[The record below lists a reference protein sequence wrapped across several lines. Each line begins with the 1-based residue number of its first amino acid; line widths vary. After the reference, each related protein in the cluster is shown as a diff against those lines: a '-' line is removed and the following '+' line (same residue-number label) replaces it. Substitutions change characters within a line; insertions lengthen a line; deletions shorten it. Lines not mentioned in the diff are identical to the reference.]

1 MADSPAERA
10 RRARRHKKGDHSLC
24 DPARRCQLIEQT
36 EVREAVASQESRES
50 PRGPRGQE
58 LWDALASA
66 DLGPAHRLL
75 LDETCR
81 MADRLDRLDASLEN
95 KNTWLRFEAADGGS
109 VVVVV
114 DGVLAEYRQ
123 QVATLRSLVAEI
135 RAVLPKASGKPAPE
149 SAPKGGGLA
158 DLTSRIAD
166 RRKSTAG

>member
-36 EVREAVASQESRES
+36 EVREAVASQEARES

-58 LWDALASA
+58 LWDALA
-66 DLGPAHRLL
+66 DEGLGPAHRLL

-81 MADRLDRLDASLEN
+81 MADRLDRLNGSLEN

-135 RAVLPKASGKPAPE
+135 RAVLPKPESKPAAPAKPE
-149 SAPKGGGLA
+149 GGLG
-158 DLTSRIAD
+158 DLVSLAAAA
-166 RRKSTAG
+166 RRRSTAG